1 MDYRLGLF
9 MHVSNAKPRRRKFLM
24 VQALPM
30 MTVSKLF
37 FAIIKHKVL
46 SKNKFVVSVLVHSG

>member
-1 MDYRLGLF
+1 
-9 MHVSNAKPRRRKFLM
+9 M